1 LEREKA
7 AATSGR
13 RRDVA
18 ALHTKRSGRS
28 ERLDIGDAATG
39 SNFKCDGAREEERH
53 RRSSYKRPQGGG
65 ERALDTVGPEARIWC
80 DDTREEERYRR
91 SSGRPEGGVAFQILM
106 PRG

>member
-1 LEREKA
+1 MLWREKA

-28 ERLDIGDAATG
+28 ERLDIGDPATG

-53 RRSSYKRPQGGG
+53 RRSSFKCPQGGA
-65 ERALDTVGPEARIWC
+65 RALDTGGPLGPNFDAA
-80 DDTREEERYRR
+80 TPGRR
-91 SSGRPEGGVAFQILM
+91 RGVAA
-106 PRG
+106 